1 MKIKLNYFVPTP
13 THPNLDEVVVSTEM
27 ADPTP
32 STVYEWAH
40 TVWAGRRFE
49 YPLDITIRVD
59 GQRWFVPLWLMKY
72 QYEWVADPFKDD
84 DIDGIGISGNTFYVL
99 KPFLPF
105 TSVDH
110 NLIEDDWDDD
120 KGSHAIRTAYSMDNA
135 GVLYTPEYERRH
147 HITLIHRAI
156 KGTLFRK

>member
-1 MKIKLNYFVPTP
+1 MQIKLNYFVPTP
-13 THPNLDEVVVSTEM
+13 THPNLDEVVVSTEL
-27 ADPTP
+27 ADPAP

-49 YPLDITIRVD
+49 YPQNITIRVD

-72 QYEWVADPFKDD
+72 QHEIAEVADTTDV
-84 DIDGIGISGNTFYVL
+84 FYVL

-105 TSVDH
+105 TPVDH
-110 NLIEDDWDDD
+110 ALIEDDWT
-120 KGSHAIRTAYSMDNA
+120 GSDGEHSIRTDYRMDNA
-135 GVLYTPEYERRH
+135 GVLYIPGYEVRYP
-147 HITLIHRAI
+147 ITLIHGAI